1 MIKSCENAQKKDQ
14 SYLDQKEIKMQR
26 EATEV
31 KTKTKELVVQK
42 QAQNKKKWKELIRK
56 ISFDK
61 SGISLRQWLAQV
73 SFEAVP

>member
-56 ISFDK
+56 ISIYK
-61 SGISLRQWLAQV
+61 SGISLA
-73 SFEAVP
+73 EKIIAEGND

>member
-56 ISFDK
+56 INIDK
-61 SGISLRQWLAQV
+61 SGISLA
-73 SFEAVP
+73 EKIIAEGND